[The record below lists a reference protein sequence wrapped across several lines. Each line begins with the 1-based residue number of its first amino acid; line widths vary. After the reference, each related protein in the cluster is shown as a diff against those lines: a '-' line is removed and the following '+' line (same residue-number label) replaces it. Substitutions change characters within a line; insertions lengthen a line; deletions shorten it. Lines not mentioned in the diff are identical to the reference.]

1 MREEKGLGLS
11 QNHLECSII
20 SHTHHLIFHYQ
31 PKGATKTSLL
41 FTYFCLTIIFTN
53 SCRRRN
59 NQCQNINNINIGDL
73 TTSLTILNL
82 HQNSHIKSVENKYR
96 RSNYYVLFVI
106 VFFLKTVIYQL
117 SILCASSFK
126 LCYHQSYTRGTVL
139 KNHLT
144 TFPSQTQ
151 ATEPVNHLIVSR
163 LPVCPRRYWLQS
175 S

>member
-82 HQNSHIKSVENKYR
+82 HQNSHIKSVENKYS

-106 VFFLKTVIYQL
+106 VFK
-117 SILCASSFK
+117 K
-126 LCYHQSYTRGTVL
+126 
-139 KNHLT
+139 KNSHLPT
-144 TFPSQTQ
+144 
-151 ATEPVNHLIVSR
+151 
-163 LPVCPRRYWLQS
+163 
-175 S
+175 

>member
-73 TTSLTILNL
+73 TKVWQFWISTKIHILN
-82 HQNSHIKSVENKYR
+82 QWKINIDVVIIM
-96 RSNYYVLFVI
+96 YYLLL
-106 VFFLKTVIYQL
+106 FFLKNTVIYQL

-126 LCYHQSYTRGTVL
+126 LCYHQSYIRVTVL